1 MAGRSKIR
9 NVCIAEV
16 FSRMGIIEQWGTGI
30 QRMIQGC
37 REYGVREPEFIDM
50 GDAFRVNFYRSG
62 METGTEKLKT
72 GTEKLETGIQT
83 KETGIEKEEIIVLSA
98 LPDTERKIVGFI
110 LENPGITQKQ
120 IAENMGMSKNGI
132 RYVMGRLK
140 EKGILMREGATKKGK
155 WIVNLSK

>member
-1 MAGRSKIR
+1 
-9 NVCIAEV
+9 
-16 FSRMGIIEQWGTGI
+16 
-30 QRMIQGC
+30 MIQGC